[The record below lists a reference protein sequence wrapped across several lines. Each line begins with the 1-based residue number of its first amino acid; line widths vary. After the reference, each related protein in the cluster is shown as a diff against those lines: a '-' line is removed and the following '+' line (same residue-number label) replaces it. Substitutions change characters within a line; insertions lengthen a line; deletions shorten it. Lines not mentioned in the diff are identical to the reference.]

1 MAKTNFDRYVDKRSK
16 SASTES
22 RAAREVFSQAYV
34 LASALMQARKA
45 RGLTQSVLA
54 EKSGVQQADISRM
67 ENGSMIPTMSTFLKL
82 MDALGV
88 TVTLKIGEK
97 PKRNNAGRLM
107 VEVAA

>member
-1 MAKTNFDRYVDKRSK
+1 MAKTNFDQYVEQRGK
-16 SASTES
+16 SASAES
-22 RAAREVFSQAYV
+22 RDAREVFTQAYV

-45 RGLTQSVLA
+45 SGMTQSALA

-88 TVTLKIGEK
+88 TVTLKIGDK
-97 PKRNNAGRLM
+97 PKRNGAGQLI